1 MWQLHRSLGIYLWY
15 SSDFPAQQ
23 PHVRA
28 EQRQGTQRAGVTHP
42 GSLPQ
47 AARVGARVLVPEPEK
62 HPFPTLGPRWA
73 LGPGGS
79 HQDKSARVARLATN
93 DASNS
98 LAQPAPRGGV
108 ARSVRTRVHSAGAGA
123 AAEVGPPGRG
133 RGGRECSGGA
143 PSHPTPA
150 RQGGPRQPGLSELIS
165 LHAYGWHCRLNTVE
179 GS

>member
-15 SSDFPAQQ
+15 STDFPAQQ

-98 LAQPAPRGGV
+98 LAQPAPRGVV
-108 ARSVRTRVHSAGAGA
+108 ARAPCAHVCTRPAREQLQRLGLPGEDGVGVSVR
-123 AAEVGPPGRG
+123 
-133 RGGRECSGGA
+133 GGA
-143 PSHPTPA
+143 IPPHPCAAGRAPPA
-150 RQGGPRQPGLSELIS
+150 GPFRV
-165 LHAYGWHCRLNTVE
+165 N
-179 GS
+179 